1 VGTSDAKRSKAD
13 RSIKVVCIDIED
25 RSEELSAIESR
36 SCIGKTKG
44 LRDRCG
50 RDNIVDDAR
59 DASPEN
65 TVPRDKD
72 LASFDIQHDIPF
84 LELGSGRSVARGSH
98 TLGEAVNWLFRRYG
112 WSGYDRMPNLH
123 AVDGDAMP
131 YSDKIR
137 SNVGE
142 RWLILAVLFLA
153 RTAMAFQFQAVA
165 ALSSFVVADF
175 GIDYA
180 QLGLL
185 IGLYLLPGI
194 VIAYPGGL
202 LGQYFGDKRIALIGV
217 MLMVAGGLLTAT
229 EHYPTVLAGR
239 LTSGVGA
246 VLLNVLLTKMTT
258 DWFVGRE
265 IGTALALLVSSWPIG
280 IALAL
285 VILPW
290 LAAQTSFA
298 AALASTAAVAALVL
312 MLIAA
317 IYRVPP
323 VAIAPPP
330 SSKEERLGLSPRELG
345 LVSLAGGVWMLF
357 NVGYILVVSFGPAL
371 LMSNG
376 LSQQDAGF
384 EISLVSWTL
393 VVTIPLGGVL
403 IDRIGHPTMVMMMS
417 FAAFGLGT
425 LLVPMAPSLTLMIF
439 VGAVAGV
446 PAGAMMVLPAEVL
459 RPPNR
464 AAGMGVFFTWY
475 YAGMALLIPVGGIL
489 RDVSGALGAPL
500 LFAGGLEFAAMAVL
514 ALLRLSQR
522 RHRTLP

>member
-1 VGTSDAKRSKAD
+1 MRY
-13 RSIKVVCIDIED
+13 
-25 RSEELSAIESR
+25 
-36 SCIGKTKG
+36 
-44 LRDRCG
+44 RDR
-50 RDNIVDDAR
+50 
-59 DASPEN
+59 
-65 TVPRDKD
+65 
-72 LASFDIQHDIPF
+72 
-84 LELGSGRSVARGSH
+84 
-98 TLGEAVNWLFRRYG
+98 
-112 WSGYDRMPNLH
+112 
-123 AVDGDAMP
+123 
-131 YSDKIR
+131 IR

-165 ALSSFVVADF
+165 ALSSLVVADF
-175 GIDYA
+175 EIDYT

-185 IGLYLLPGI
+185 IGLYLLPGT

-217 MLMVAGGLLTAT
+217 TLMVAGGLLTAT
-229 EHYPTVLAGR
+229 EDYPTVLAGR

-280 IALAL
+280 IGLAL
-285 VILPW
+285 IILPW
-290 LAAQTSFA
+290 LAGRASFA
-298 AALASTAAVAALVL
+298 TALASTAAFAALAL
-312 MLIAA
+312 ILIAT

-323 VAIAPPP
+323 VAVAPPPP
-330 SSKEERLGLSPRELG
+330 SSEEERPRLSLREFG

-371 LMSNG
+371 LMSHG

-384 EISLVSWTL
+384 AISLVSWSL
-393 VVTIPLGGVL
+393 VATIPLGGVL
-403 IDRIGHPTMVMMMS
+403 IDRIGHPTAVMMAS

-425 LLVPMAPSLTLMIF
+425 LLVPTAPSLTLMAF
-439 VGAVAGV
+439 VGAVAGL

-459 RPPNR
+459 RPSNR

-475 YAGMALLIPVGGIL
+475 YAGMALLTPVGGIL
-489 RDVSGALGAPL
+489 RDASGAHGAPV

-522 RHRTLP
+522 RYRMLP